1 MLLSPIKKLS
11 CLNQER
17 NKWFYM
23 SVYFDVREQQG
34 MDIFTGESVF
44 LWIMN
49 QKPWLKDV
57 NWWTGVVW
65 IIVMFLS
72 AVLTHSDG
80 THSLQMI
87 H

>member
-1 MLLSPIKKLS
+1 
-11 CLNQER
+11 
-17 NKWFYM
+17 M

-34 MDIFTGESVF
+34 MDFFTGESVF

-57 NWWTGVVW
+57 NWCTGVVW

-72 AVLTHSDG
+72 AVFTHSDG